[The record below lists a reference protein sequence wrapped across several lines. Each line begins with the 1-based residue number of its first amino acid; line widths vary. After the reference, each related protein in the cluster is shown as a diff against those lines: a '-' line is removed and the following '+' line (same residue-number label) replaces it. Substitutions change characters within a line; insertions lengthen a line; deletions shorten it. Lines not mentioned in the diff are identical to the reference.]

1 MNLRRAGLMLGV
13 VVALGLAIWQFPGR
27 LPASSAAA
35 ASSAAV
41 GSPAGSTAVDSLS
54 ASAQSTLDQVLG
66 PHRSVITASATYS
79 QPTTKLA
86 TTYNPKGVAV
96 LNQSGVSSPGYT
108 ASVTSNGVSRSVT
121 RSSSAG
127 GQIQRLSVAVVV
139 DSTLRPAPALATIRR
154 TVSAAM
160 GLQVS
165 RGDKITVVA
174 LPMAAAVAA
183 SNPPLSLAGRVSPYL
198 PSGLAIAA
206 AIALLLFRFLPRRRR
221 QRR

>member
-13 VVALGLAIWQFPGR
+13 VVALGFAIWQFPGQ
-27 LPASSAAA
+27 LPASSAPASSA
-35 ASSAAV
+35 ASSAV
-41 GSPAGSTAVDSLS
+41 VGSTAVDSLS

-66 PHRSVITASATYS
+66 PHHSVITASATYS

-108 ASVTSNGVSRSVT
+108 ASVTSNGVSQSVT

-127 GQIQRLSVAVVV
+127 GQIQQLSVAVVV
-139 DSTLRPAPALATIRR
+139 DSSLRPAPALATIRR

-174 LPMAAAVAA
+174 LPMAAVVAA
-183 SNPPLSLAGRVSPYL
+183 STPPLSLASRVSPYL
-198 PSGLAIAA
+198 PSGLAVAA
-206 AIALLLFRFLPRRRR
+206 TTTLLLFLLLPRRRR
-221 QRR
+221 QSLA